1 MLSRLSRTLS
11 VAASALFLAACA
23 TPDITIEEL
32 PKESLQQERDIQF
45 QQAFKYQSDL
55 NKRLAEVARPLL
67 KHSVNDCGKRTRYSA
82 GIFLHKSNEYPKE
95 QLTAAKELYGESEYV
110 QILNVL
116 DSGPSIDK
124 LLPGDQI
131 KMINQENIPDNKTA
145 YAIKQLNAAMAE
157 GADVE
162 LQLLREGESLSVTLS
177 PQLICDY
184 AVVLSASDAVNG
196 YADGSQIIITAGL
209 MRFLQKDEQL
219 AFIIAHEL
227 AHNTLDHIPK
237 KLTNGAVGAVIDL
250 VLTSAGFPS
259 PLLATGIGAN
269 LYSQSFET
277 EADLEA
283 LRLMHNAGYP
293 IQGMDEVWRQMARLH
308 PSTITHGQSIS
319 HPTTAERA
327 LRIRSRIQ
335 QLIHEDQNQH

>member
-1 MLSRLSRTLS
+1 MRLS
-11 VAASALFLAACA
+11 VAASILLLTACA
-23 TPDITIEEL
+23 TPDISIEEL
-32 PKESLQQERDIQF
+32 PKESLQQERNIQF

-67 KHSVNDCGKRTRYSA
+67 KNAVDDCGKRTRYST
-82 GIFLHKSNEYPKE
+82 GIFLHKSSEYPKE
-95 QLTAAKELYGESEYV
+95 QLTATTELYGKSEYV
-110 QILNVL
+110 QVLNVL
-116 DSGPSIDK
+116 DSGPSKDK
-124 LLPGDQI
+124 LFPGDQI
-131 KMINQENIPDNKTA
+131 KTINQENITDNTTA
-145 YAIKQLNAAMAE
+145 HAIKQLNTAMVK
-157 GADVE
+157 GADIE
-162 LQLLREGESLSVTLS
+162 LQLIRQGESLTVTIS
-177 PQLICDY
+177 PELICDY

-227 AHNTLDHIPK
+227 AHNTLNHIPK
-237 KLTNGAVGAVIDL
+237 KLNNGTIGTAIDL
-250 VLTSAGFPS
+250 ILAGAGFPS
-259 PLLATGIGAN
+259 PLIATGIGAN

-283 LRLMHNAGYP
+283 LRLMQNAGYP
-293 IQGMDEVWRQMARLH
+293 IQGIDEVWRQMARLH

-327 LRIRSRIQ
+327 IRIRSKIQ
-335 QLIHEDQNQH
+335 QLIQQDQIER